1 MQNPLFEGEASC
13 PTLPY
18 THTHTPWPLRTQS
31 FEGQGLKVLCWG
43 RGLRSISL
51 GQAVCLSVQESV
63 IVLDLW
69 GQSERGENL
78 YKTYMC
84 GFYTEPFSGSKNT
97 TKDSPVRLS
106 IQSYWNGGAHICS
119 GSLMLGTWPRSHR
132 CVIITLLFDW
142 MTLRGNRKVV
152 AVHLFHSLLGWVCYI
167 LYRLVPESQPSLDTV
182 SVLVWM

>member
-1 MQNPLFEGEASC
+1 MPNSALH
-13 PTLPY
+13 
-18 THTHTPWPLRTQS
+18 THTHTLAPENPELWGTRSESAVLGTGTQKYLTGAGSVPLCSGKCHSSR
-31 FEGQGLKVLCWG
+31 
-43 RGLRSISL
+43 SL
-51 GQAVCLSVQESV
+51 GPE
-63 IVLDLW
+63 W
-69 GQSERGENL
+69 EGGNL